1 VGDGGE
7 FTITNSMTVSGAVQ
21 TQSQKTFVGGILGE
35 SRLRRF
41 LVGPKGAEVTG
52 ITETADGKTLFVG
65 IQHPA
70 EEATAYNATDKGV
83 WPTNTN
89 NGVGGAY
96 GSGTRARS
104 ATIIITKDD
113 GGKIGL

>member
-1 VGDGGE
+1 MGDGGV
-7 FTITNSMTVSGAVQ
+7 FTVANTMTVSGAAK
-21 TQSQKTFVGGILGE
+21 TAIQKTFVGGILGE

-52 ITETADGKTLFVG
+52 ITETPDGKAIFVG

-70 EEATAYNATDKGV
+70 EEATAYNDGTIGV
-83 WPTNTN
+83 WPTNAN
-89 NGVGGAY
+89 HGVGGVY
-96 GSGTRARS
+96 GAGARARS